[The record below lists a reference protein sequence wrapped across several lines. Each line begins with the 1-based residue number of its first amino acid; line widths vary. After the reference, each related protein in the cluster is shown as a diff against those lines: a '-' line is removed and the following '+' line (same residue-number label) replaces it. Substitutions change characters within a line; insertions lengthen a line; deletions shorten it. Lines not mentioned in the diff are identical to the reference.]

1 MNAIQLLR
9 CGEFPAKKPEVDHG
23 SNKIILLDMRTK
35 EEYLHSHIKNSLS
48 FPSPNVQVDYEFAK
62 LNLIRNHPDKLLV
75 IYHSDERHGILQ
87 ARQIFEKGFDNIYLL
102 SGGFVIFDK
111 EHPDLMEGWAVK
123 RL

>member
-48 FPSPNVQVDYEFAK
+48 FPSPNV
-62 LNLIRNHPDKLLV
+62 
-75 IYHSDERHGILQ
+75 
-87 ARQIFEKGFDNIYLL
+87 
-102 SGGFVIFDK
+102 
-111 EHPDLMEGWAVK
+111 
-123 RL
+123 